1 MAEQIKEPEKFEIK
15 QYISNKMVF
24 GTLPLTDEL
33 KKKAY
38 KAIMDRFNG
47 VKEEREERFR
57 LYQYWQ
63 DLYLAREAGQ
73 SKETLSQV
81 MTTYGFNFVEDWV
94 ALTMD
99 AMFPVDPP
107 FEIKGLKS
115 EIKTS
120 QTDYITR
127 VLAGNMRK
135 TDYEMEFERIDRQGL
150 ILGTLVSKGGWRI
163 DEEPAIRVV
172 EEDKVLKHEVDG
184 ESIETVVEGEEGE
197 PVKERRVEEFIEIE
211 DYPGYNFV
219 QLNRLYFRADKLSWV
234 IELINSNWSE
244 IEKLEREKDG
254 TGLYDNVEKAKET
267 SYPGTTETPDYEQKD
282 KDDATVTADI
292 KKVDG
297 DVELMEGHHIPVE
310 IDGKKTALWVD
321 GRKAGEESTPF
332 RPCDVF
338 PGGGV
343 KRNTLAATRDG
354 KRGFKGVIDH
364 VAIYHTVHDDYA
376 ALPEPTLDSPE
387 RPTESYLAALKK
399 KYGNLKA
406 LNAKADALSKE
417 LMGPYLAMEKRSK
430 ARQQEIM
437 ERCPEYVKAVA
448 DLAAAEKALE
458 ARKRELATAFSNVP
472 ENARM
477 GAEAKAAEMKHDALR
492 NKVHTV
498 EREVFGA
505 DAELVALTKQRNEV
519 ESRLRAIEQGLRKEF
534 DKRPGNAEKRAEVDA
549 LRKQVNEKRAE
560 VQRLEKEAFQADAE
574 LQELY
579 TKRNGHESDRRER
592 EKALR
597 TEFDA
602 RADIT
607 ELVAKA
613 DAARKRRHDGKLN
626 REARDQAGKEEDQ
639 VRRRLWDLWNIRRSG
654 DERYTRAEHARNE
667 LNRPIQEREAV
678 LRSGLRKESELA
690 REYDDLDHK
699 LNGLDRELRTQF
711 DRDRNNYPEYAEAY
725 GTRADLD
732 AAIRARQE
740 ALRDELRSS
749 EPIYQEQKRAEQV
762 LWALNRTLRDKREIY
777 VSMGAADLVR
787 KVADAKGAIK
797 DAETLAWE
805 PYAPERWLYS
815 FNQQAFRGYYNTAYP
830 HYFKSYVR
838 DVVGGGEMRE
848 DPKFLKA
855 LVKVVSGD
863 DDGWRTR
870 VDWDWRMREEM
881 DGSINDMPLMKKWL
895 ARVRGPVVKE
905 KPAGVK

>member
-310 IDGKKTALWVD
+310 IDGKKILCIVTVANRKEVVRVQPTPYKKVPYLFTQFFDSSGVEGKGLIEMIEKPLVEMNTRRNLSRDANTKGLYGMKAVNMKYIKKPEQLKIRPD
-321 GRKAGEESTPF
+321 GIIELKETDKPINQIIQFYRPPVEYATIAEELMDRMAQEMVRTSRMKGVLAGEKVTPQPSASEWTGMLKEALKSIKIILK
-332 RPCDVF
+332 RIAKGQIEEWLDRAYIMNVF
-338 PGGGV
+338 NRQKSWRIPVELPQPQIPPAGMPAPGVQG
-343 KRNTLAATRDG
+343 
-354 KRGFKGVIDH
+354 
-364 VAIYHTVHDDYA
+364 
-376 ALPEPTLDSPE
+376 PMP
-387 RPTESYLAALKK
+387 PTEVPQGPEWVEVTPEQIYTDGIDIRAIGVSYMEDTAVMRHQTMQEMEMMA
-399 KYGNLKA
+399 KYGELPMFN
-406 LNAKADALSKE
+406 DAGVPV
-417 LMGPYLAMEKRSK
+417 GPDYYKQMTKMK
-430 ARQQEIM
+430 I
-437 ERCPEYVKAVA
+437 
-448 DLAAAEKALE
+448 
-458 ARKRELATAFSNVP
+458 AFGS
-472 ENARM
+472 
-477 GAEAKAAEMKHDALR
+477 
-492 NKVHTV
+492 
-498 EREVFGA
+498 
-505 DAELVALTKQRNEV
+505 
-519 ESRLRAIEQGLRKEF
+519 
-534 DKRPGNAEKRAEVDA
+534 
-549 LRKQVNEKRAE
+549 
-560 VQRLEKEAFQADAE
+560 
-574 LQELY
+574 
-579 TKRNGHESDRRER
+579 
-592 EKALR
+592 
-597 TEFDA
+597 
-602 RADIT
+602 
-607 ELVAKA
+607 
-613 DAARKRRHDGKLN
+613 
-626 REARDQAGKEEDQ
+626 
-639 VRRRLWDLWNIRRSG
+639 
-654 DERYTRAEHARNE
+654 
-667 LNRPIQEREAV
+667 
-678 LRSGLRKESELA
+678 
-690 REYDDLDHK
+690 
-699 LNGLDRELRTQF
+699 
-711 DRDRNNYPEYAEAY
+711 
-725 GTRADLD
+725 
-732 AAIRARQE
+732 
-740 ALRDELRSS
+740 
-749 EPIYQEQKRAEQV
+749 
-762 LWALNRTLRDKREIY
+762 
-777 VSMGAADLVR
+777 
-787 KVADAKGAIK
+787 
-797 DAETLAWE
+797 
-805 PYAPERWLYS
+805 
-815 FNQQAFRGYYNTAYP
+815 
-830 HYFKSYVR
+830 
-838 DVVGGGEMRE
+838 E
-848 DPKFLKA
+848 DPKAEF
-855 LVKVVSGD
+855 
-863 DDGWRTR
+863 R
-870 VDWDWRMREEM
+870 VLPPPPPPPPPAPPGM
-881 DGSINDMPLMKKWL
+881 GGPGLPQPL
-895 ARVRGPVVKE
+895 G
-905 KPAGVK
+905 AGVPTEAGLMGGAMQVPPGVV